1 MKYTKY
7 TTIPLLITL
16 LAGITVETTSTQV
29 KTVQASTT
37 KTSKKGQSSDQKK
50 WKNGNTSI
58 WYGTTTTCHT
68 NGER

>member
-7 TTIPLLITL
+7 TTIPLLTTL

-50 WKNGNTSI
+50 WKNG
-58 WYGTTTTCHT
+58 
-68 NGER
+68 

>member
-7 TTIPLLITL
+7 TTIPLLTTL

-37 KTSKKGQSSDQKK
+37 KTPKKGQSSDQKK
-50 WKNGNTSI
+50 
-58 WYGTTTTCHT
+58 
-68 NGER
+68 